1 MSSLGK
7 EGLITMLSDLGQ
19 MTGGCEKTE
28 NLRLQRK
35 EGRREVLLA
44 CNLHITSRVTLIFA
58 VNLSFEYSHV
68 INIIL
73 SVLINIG

>member
-1 MSSLGK
+1 MP
-7 EGLITMLSDLGQ
+7 SDLGQ
-19 MTGGCEKTE
+19 MTEGCENTE

-35 EGRREVLLA
+35 EGRRDVVFT
-44 CNLHITSRVTLIFA
+44 CNLHIKSSVTLIFA

-73 SVLINIG
+73 NVLN